1 MKINMEIQIQMKLQM
16 KIKIHKPKYCDQKE
30 VKTLYCYNNSW
41 QFYVQFG
48 TVLKLTIPS
57 VKFPIT
63 NTVGT
68 SILYSF
74 EVLPN
79 SNMSKSHKS

>member
-1 MKINMEIQIQMKLQM
+1 MQIKV
-16 KIKIHKPKYCDQKE
+16 HKPKYCDQKE

-68 SILYSF
+68 
-74 EVLPN
+74 
-79 SNMSKSHKS
+79 